1 MRDFRVLKI
10 YRSSH
15 TASGAVWDLFMIW
28 SAMDRL
34 PVNFTGLRMQ
44 YGSGIR
50 KPSERAGPPRISEF
64 VFFFLRNMTKKSVE
78 RLQG

>member
-10 YRSSH
+10 YRSPH

-44 YGSGIR
+44 HGSDRR
-50 KPSERAGPPRISEF
+50 KPCGTCRAPRISEF
-64 VFFFLRNMTKKSVE
+64 VFFF
-78 RLQG
+78 